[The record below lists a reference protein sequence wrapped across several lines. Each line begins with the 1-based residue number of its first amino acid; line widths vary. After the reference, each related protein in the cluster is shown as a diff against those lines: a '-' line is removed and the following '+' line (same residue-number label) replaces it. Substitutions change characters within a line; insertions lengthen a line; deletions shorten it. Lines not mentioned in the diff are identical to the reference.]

1 MCICLKFCKEEIFCL
16 VHNITFQSVEEGMV
30 RAKNYTHPLLLITGS
45 LDNILSA
52 VVICDRKV
60 VTGGLPKSL
69 FQSVLVLIGIYF
81 LYHLEYPDN
90 IRSLLNFLQEKLF
103 NIPWK
108 GCASVVYN
116 NFYRTFSCME
126 QKVREISDIEATQGE
141 WLGSDED

>member
-1 MCICLKFCKEEIFCL
+1 
-16 VHNITFQSVEEGMV
+16 MV